1 MITVK
6 RFSASWCQ
14 PCKVL
19 APEFKKFEEE
29 YTDIKFVTVD
39 VETDSTT
46 AELYNIRSV
55 PTVIIEKNGDIVERL
70 VGLNSK
76 KQYIEAFNRAREIT

>member
-55 PTVIIEKNGDIVERL
+55 PTVIIEKNGDIAERL

-76 KQYIEAFNRAREIT
+76 KQYIEAFNKVRETI

>member
-6 RFSASWCQ
+6 RFSAPWCM
-14 PCKVL
+14 PCKAL

-29 YTDIKFVTVD
+29 YTDIKFITVNVD
-39 VETDSTT
+39 EEPDT

-55 PTVIIEKNGDIVERL
+55 PTVIIEKDNHIVERF
-70 VGLNSK
+70 VGLNNK
-76 KQYIEAFNRAREIT
+76 KQYIEAFNKVRETA